1 MNEPAEDRPAG
12 LSNENPPLADEAA
25 ETLLGDEEPDLIEL
39 DTVELEVLDRPGPAS
54 AADLGLE
61 LPDEPEQAQQVLLRE
76 LAEARAE
83 AGEYLETL
91 QRVAADFDNYRKRTV
106 DQSSIMLNR
115 ATEKVVQGL
124 LPVLDSFDAA
134 LATQPETETER
145 NLYSGMLNTREQLLS
160 SLKNEGLDVIA
171 TIDQPFDPEVHEPV
185 GAPTGDGEL
194 VVSEELRRGYRLNGK
209 VLRAALVVLESR

>member
-1 MNEPAEDRPAG
+1 MARREGTSYLD
-12 LSNENPPLADEAA
+12 
-25 ETLLGDEEPDLIEL
+25 DLK
-39 DTVELEVLDRPGPAS
+39 
-54 AADLGLE
+54 
-61 LPDEPEQAQQVLLRE
+61 
-76 LAEARAE
+76 
-83 AGEYLETL
+83 
-91 QRVAADFDNYRKRTV
+91 RVAADFDNYRKRTV